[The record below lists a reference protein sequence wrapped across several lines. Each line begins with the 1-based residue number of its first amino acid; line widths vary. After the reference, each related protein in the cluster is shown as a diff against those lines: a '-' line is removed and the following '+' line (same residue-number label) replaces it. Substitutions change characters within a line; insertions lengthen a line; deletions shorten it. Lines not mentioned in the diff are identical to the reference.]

1 MAKQSQTLNQLLREF
16 ERVLG
21 KPSPKP
27 SKKEG

>member
-1 MAKQSQTLNQLLREF
+1 MAKQPQTLNQLLREF

-21 KPSPKP
+21 KPKP